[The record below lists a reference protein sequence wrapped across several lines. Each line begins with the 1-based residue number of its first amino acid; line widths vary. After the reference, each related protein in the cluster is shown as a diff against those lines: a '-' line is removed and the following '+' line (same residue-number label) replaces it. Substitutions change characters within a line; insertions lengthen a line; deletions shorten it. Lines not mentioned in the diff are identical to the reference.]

1 MEHASACADGCGV
14 IFVQAA
20 GSGQILCV
28 MELIKAGLKYPIDVT
43 DKKGWTP
50 LHKTAIWNC
59 PEEAE

>member
-1 MEHASACADGCGV
+1 
-14 IFVQAA
+14 
-20 GSGQILCV
+20 
-28 MELIKAGLKYPIDVT
+28 MELIKAGLKYPVDVV